1 MGRVFYWP
9 SSSKYLKYKEIRMK
23 QIISTV
29 NGWVTIITEFL
40 QGLIVLG
47 VVVGILFNDYFGVIG
62 GIGNLMGQ
70 IGENGLAGLV
80 ALVLVVLWYKK

>member
-1 MGRVFYWP
+1 
-9 SSSKYLKYKEIRMK
+9 MK
-23 QIISTV
+23 QVISSV
-29 NGWVTIITEFL
+29 NGWVTTLTEFL

-47 VVVGILFNDYFGVIG
+47 VVIGILFNDYFGVIG
-62 GIGNLMGQ
+62 GIGKLMEN

>member
-1 MGRVFYWP
+1 
-9 SSSKYLKYKEIRMK
+9 MK
-23 QIISTV
+23 QIVSRV
-29 NGWVTIITEFL
+29 NEWITEFNTFL

-70 IGENGLAGLV
+70 VGENGLAGLV

>member
-1 MGRVFYWP
+1 
-9 SSSKYLKYKEIRMK
+9 MK

-29 NGWVTIITEFL
+29 NGLVTELNTFL

-47 VVVGILFNDYFGVIG
+47 VTIGILFNDYFGVIG

-70 IGENGLAGLV
+70 VGENGLAGLV
-80 ALVLVVLWYKK
+80 ALILVVLWYKK

>member
-1 MGRVFYWP
+1 
-9 SSSKYLKYKEIRMK
+9 MK
-23 QIISTV
+23 QIIYSV
-29 NGWVTIITEFL
+29 NWWVTELNTFL

-70 IGENGLAGLV
+70 IGESGLAGLV
-80 ALVLVVLWYKK
+80 ALILVVLWYKK

>member
-1 MGRVFYWP
+1 
-9 SSSKYLKYKEIRMK
+9 MK

-29 NGWVTIITEFL
+29 NDWVNDINQFL

-47 VVVGILFNDYFGVIG
+47 VAVGILFNDYFGVIG

-70 IGENGLAGLV
+70 IGESGLAGLV
-80 ALVLVVLWYKK
+80 ALILVVLWYKK

>member
-1 MGRVFYWP
+1 M
-9 SSSKYLKYKEIRMK
+9 KEI
-23 QIISTV
+23 ISSV
-29 NGWVTIITEFL
+29 NGWVTIIIEFL

-47 VVVGILFNDYFGVIG
+47 VVIGILFNDYFGVIG

>member
-1 MGRVFYWP
+1 
-9 SSSKYLKYKEIRMK
+9 MK
-23 QIISTV
+23 QIISNV
-29 NGWVTIITEFL
+29 NGWVTIISESL

-47 VVVGILFNDYFGVIG
+47 VVIGILFNDYFGVIG
-62 GIGNLMGQ
+62 GIGNLMGK

>member
-1 MGRVFYWP
+1 
-9 SSSKYLKYKEIRMK
+9 MK

-47 VVVGILFNDYFGVIG
+47 VVIGILFNDYFGVIG
-62 GIGNLMGQ
+62 GIGKLMEN

-80 ALVLVVLWYKK
+80 ALVLVVLWYKNKVWNNSCF

>member
-1 MGRVFYWP
+1 
-9 SSSKYLKYKEIRMK
+9 MK
-23 QIISTV
+23 QIISSV
-29 NGWVTIITEFL
+29 NEWITDITGLL

-62 GIGNLMGQ
+62 GISSLMGQ

-80 ALVLVVLWYKK
+80 ALLLVVLWYKK